1 MISRIG
7 FERLGISGIMFF
19 FDFVEDMCF
28 GRALSLK
35 GVNAEVTTVRCDF
48 SREFGGYI
56 IGATRL

>member
-1 MISRIG
+1 
-7 FERLGISGIMFF
+7 MFF